1 MMVFIFCLFYC
12 FTSLYPL
19 RPGSLVSDPI
29 SFRSHI
35 DGAVIV
41 TTPAEVSLSDVR
53 KEISFCKKVGLKVI
67 GVIENMSTFICPTCS
82 YHSEI
87 FPVSEVDG
95 VRKMATDMG

>member
-1 MMVFIFCLFYC
+1 VLYDGFYFLLFIL
-12 FTSLYPL
+12 LYIYLL
-19 RPGSLVSDPI
+19 RLGSLVSDPI

-41 TTPAEVSLSDVR
+41 TTPAEVSL
-53 KEISFCKKVGLKVI
+53 VGLKVI

>member
-1 MMVFIFCLFYC
+1 VLYDGFYFLLFIL
-12 FTSLYPL
+12 LYIYLL
-19 RPGSLVSDPI
+19 RLGSLVSDPI

-53 KEISFCKKVGLKVI
+53 KEII